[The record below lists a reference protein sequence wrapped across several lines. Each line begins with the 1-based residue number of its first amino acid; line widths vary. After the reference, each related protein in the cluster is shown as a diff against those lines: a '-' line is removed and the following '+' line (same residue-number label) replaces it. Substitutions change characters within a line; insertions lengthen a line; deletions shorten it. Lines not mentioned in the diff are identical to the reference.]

1 MTNIGF
7 LEEMW
12 TINEQYS
19 HLCNG
24 YMQNNHYENN
34 DFVINWLREG
44 EYKKWGPVQ
53 DHQKLPLPRHLRWPA
68 RNATG
73 DY

>member
-12 TINEQYS
+12 TINEQCS

-24 YMQNNHYENN
+24 YMKNNG
-34 DFVINWLREG
+34 FVINWLREG
-44 EYKKWGPVQ
+44 EYKKWGPV
-53 DHQKLPLPRHLRWPA
+53 
-68 RNATG
+68 
-73 DY
+73 

>member
-12 TINEQYS
+12 TINEQCS

-44 EYKKWGPVQ
+44 EYKKWGPV
-53 DHQKLPLPRHLRWPA
+53 
-68 RNATG
+68 
-73 DY
+73 